1 MMSDEPQ
8 RRRVARFRIRGISGA
23 ITTPQEAEVLDLS
36 VTGALVEH
44 QGMLRVDAICFL
56 DLPTSAAEPMT
67 IRCRVIHSRV
77 SRREPEGALYYQ
89 TGVEFLD
96 LTPAAEQALGALIR
110 SYGAPGGG
118 EGEGG

>member
-1 MMSDEPQ
+1 MSNEPQ

-56 DLPTSAAEPMT
+56 DMPTSAEPLT
-67 IRCRVIHSRV
+67 IRCRVVHSRV
-77 SRREPEGALYYQ
+77 SRREAEGALYYQ

-96 LTPAAEQALGALIR
+96 LTPAAEQALEALIR

-118 EGEGG
+118 EWEGT

>member
-1 MMSDEPQ
+1 MSNGPQ
-8 RRRVARFRIRGISGA
+8 KRRVVRFRIRGVSGA
-23 ITTPQEAEVLDLS
+23 ITTPQEADVLDLS

-67 IRCRVIHSRV
+67 IRCRVVHSRV
-77 SRREPEGALYYQ
+77 SRREPEGSLYYQ

-96 LTPAAEQALGALIR
+96 LTPATEQALGALIR
-110 SYGAPGGG
+110 SYGAPGGR
-118 EGEGG
+118 EGEGA

>member
-1 MMSDEPQ
+1 
-8 RRRVARFRIRGISGA
+8 
-23 ITTPQEAEVLDLS
+23 
-36 VTGALVEH
+36 
-44 QGMLRVDAICFL
+44 
-56 DLPTSAAEPMT
+56 
-67 IRCRVIHSRV
+67 VIHSRV

-118 EGEGG
+118 EGERA

>member
-1 MMSDEPQ
+1 MSIEPQ

-56 DLPTSAAEPMT
+56 DMPTTAEPLT
-67 IRCRVIHSRV
+67 IRCRVVHSRV
-77 SRREPEGALYYQ
+77 SRREAEGALYYQ

-96 LTPAAEQALGALIR
+96 LTPAAEQALEALIR

-118 EGEGG
+118 EREGA